1 MALADPQTVTVNAVA
16 QTLNR
21 IKSDG
26 LRSEYSTA
34 DEVYKFVVSHQEAGK
49 GRTRRMVRID
59 KRVVAADPL
68 SSVNEYKTLG
78 SYLVIDEPEYGFTD
92 DDIYD
97 VVAGLL
103 AWLSEANVL
112 KILASQH

>member
-1 MALADPQTVTVNAVA
+1 MALADPQTITVDSVA

-26 LRSEYSTA
+26 LRSEYATS
-34 DEVYKFVVSHQEAGK
+34 DEVYKFVVSHQESGK
-49 GRTRRMVRID
+49 RTRRMVRVD

-78 SYLVIDEPEYGFTD
+78 LYLVIDEPEYGFAD
-92 DDIYD
+92 DAIYD
-97 VVAGLL
+97 VLAGLIG
-103 AWLSEANVL
+103 WLTEANCL
-112 KILASQH
+112 KVLASQH